1 MFSRNFRDEYHSRL
15 TLAETQT
22 YMCATLKAA
31 GEKFSGELSARE
43 QVAVELGRETG
54 LQKGRA
60 KKVPHVSRP
69 KRVWLAVK
77 LGRGTESRNAT
88 AEPASAGS

>member
-1 MFSRNFRDEYHSRL
+1 
-15 TLAETQT
+15 
-22 YMCATLKAA
+22 MCATLKAA

-60 KKVPHVSRP
+60 KKVPQVSRP

-88 AEPASAGS
+88 AEPATVSDNNCVN

>member
-1 MFSRNFRDEYHSRL
+1 
-15 TLAETQT
+15 
-22 YMCATLKAA
+22 MCATLKAA

-77 LGRGTESRNAT
+77 LGRGTESRNAN
-88 AEPASAGS
+88 AEPATVNHESGEIIGFIWPLVNRNLVARR